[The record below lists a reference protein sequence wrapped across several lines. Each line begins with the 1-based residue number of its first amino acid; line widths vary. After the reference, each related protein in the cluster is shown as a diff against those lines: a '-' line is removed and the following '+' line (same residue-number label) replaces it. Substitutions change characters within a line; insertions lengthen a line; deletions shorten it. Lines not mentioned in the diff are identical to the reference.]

1 MKKCCIFYNN
11 EKELAKEFHK
21 KVYAYLI
28 EKNVE
33 IVSHEKIKIAD
44 FAIVIGGDGTL
55 LRASKEIIQNENI
68 HVIAIN
74 AGSLGFLTE
83 IKMSKAIIVIER
95 YLMGKFRIKSREF
108 LEVKIG
114 EKKYDVLN
122 EVVISKGGVMTK
134 LLRIGIYSNK
144 EYMNTYR
151 ADGVIICTPTGSTAY
166 SLAAGGPIVVPSL
179 RGIIITPIAPHNLNT
194 RPVVIDGNEEL
205 IVKIEDEDRIGYA
218 VLDGETCAKINYN
231 DMVYIRFSGKK
242 LNLVLPEDLSYYAML
257 RETLKWGD
265 NLC

>member
-1 MKKCCIFYNN
+1 MRKCCIFYNE
-11 EKELAKEFHK
+11 EKQLAKDFYT

-28 EKNVE
+28 EKNIE
-33 IVSHEKIKIAD
+33 IISKEKINQAS

-55 LRASKEIIQNENI
+55 LRASKEIIKNETI
-68 HVIAIN
+68 HVIAVN

-83 IKMSKAIIVIER
+83 IKISNAISVITR
-95 YLMGKFRIKSREF
+95 YLTGEFRTRSREF
-108 LEVKIG
+108 LEVKIRD
-114 EKKYDVLN
+114 KTYDVLN

-134 LLRIGIYSNK
+134 LLRVGIYSNN

-151 ADGVIICTPTGSTAY
+151 ADGVILCTPTGSTAY
-166 SLAAGGPIVVPSL
+166 SLAAGGPIVAPSL
-179 RGIIITPIAPHNLNT
+179 RGIIITPIAPHNLT
-194 RPVVIDGNEEL
+194 ARPVIIDGNEEL
-205 IVKIEDEDRIGYA
+205 IVKIEDKDRVGYA
-218 VLDGETCAKINYN
+218 VLDGETCAKINYD
-231 DMVYIRFSGKK
+231 DMVYIKFSGKK